1 MRMRAPTI
9 FQAEQKKHHDM
20 HHHFLPHKLSVIL
33 TVCTT
38 VCTTLWMIPLGAR
51 AAQSGG
57 AHRLLVAN
65 TGKVAVIAPDGSV
78 EREIKTGG
86 THDVSYLPNGNL
98 LYQANWTKTVE
109 VDPSGKVVWEYD
121 SATANGNAGKS
132 LEVHA
137 IQRLENGTTMIS
149 ESGVCR
155 IIEVDQEGKL
165 QKEIKLTVTTPS
177 KHSDTRLARKTAAG
191 TYLVAHEKDGK
202 VREYNAEGKVIW
214 EYAVPLFGKPT
225 KGGHG
230 PEAFG
235 NQLYSVSR
243 LTNGNTLIGTGN
255 GHSVLEVN
263 PKGEIVWKIEQ
274 NDLPG
279 ITLAWVTR
287 VERLANGNTRF
298 GNCHAGPGMPLSI
311 EVDSSKRVVWT
322 YSDFERMGN
331 STVAVDVIPAAR

>member
-1 MRMRAPTI
+1 MTSRISLRSLSLVSTLCSTLALLPTE
-9 FQAEQKKHHDM
+9 ARSEQ
-20 HHHFLPHKLSVIL
+20 
-33 TVCTT
+33 T
-38 VCTTLWMIPLGAR
+38 
-51 AAQSGG
+51 GG
-57 AHRLLVAN
+57 AQRLLVAN
-65 TGKVAVIAPDGSV
+65 TGKVVIVAPDGTV

-86 THDVSYLPNGNL
+86 THDVSYLPNGNI
-98 LYQANWTKTVE
+98 LYQANWTKTAE

-121 SATANGNAGKS
+121 SATSNGNTGKP

-137 IQRLENGTTMIS
+137 IQRLENGSTMIS

-155 IIEVDQEGKL
+155 IIEVDKDGKL
-165 QKEIKLTVTTPS
+165 QREVKLTVDTPS

-214 EYAVPLFGKPT
+214 EYSVPLFEKPT

-243 LTNGNTLIGTGN
+243 LANGNALIGTGN

-287 VERLANGNTRF
+287 VERLPNGNTRF

-311 EVDSSKRVVWT
+311 EVDSAKRVVWT

>member
-1 MRMRAPTI
+1 MTI
-9 FQAEQKKHHDM
+9 RRSLREIRV
-20 HHHFLPHKLSVIL
+20 LSTL
-33 TVCTT
+33 
-38 VCTTLWMIPLGAR
+38 CTTLCLLSP
-51 AAQSGG
+51 AAHSDQTGG

-65 TGKVAVIAPDGSV
+65 TGKVAIVAPDGTV
-78 EREIKTGG
+78 EREVKTGG
-86 THDVSYLPNGNL
+86 THDVSYLPNGNI
-98 LYQANWTKTVE
+98 LYQANWTKTAE
-109 VDPSGKVVWEYD
+109 IDPSGKVVWEYD
-121 SATANGNAGKS
+121 SATANGNAGKP

-137 IQRLENGTTMIS
+137 IQRLEDGSTMIS

-155 IIEVDQEGKL
+155 IIEVDKDGKL
-165 QKEIKLTVTTPS
+165 LREVKLTVEHPS
-177 KHSDTRLARKTAAG
+177 KHSDTRLARRTAAG

-214 EYAVPLFGKPT
+214 EYAVPMFDKPA

-235 NQLYSVSR
+235 NQLYSASR
-243 LTNGNTLIGTGN
+243 LANGNTLIGTGN

-274 NDLPG
+274 DDLPG
-279 ITLAWVTR
+279 IKLAWVTR
-287 VERLANGNTRF
+287 VERLPNGNTRF

-311 EVDSSKRVVWT
+311 EVDPQKRVVWT

-331 STVAVDVIPAAR
+331 STVAVDVIPAVR

>member
-1 MRMRAPTI
+1 MNSRI
-9 FQAEQKKHHDM
+9 S
-20 HHHFLPHKLSVIL
+20 LSKLSL
-33 TVCTT
+33 MS
-38 VCTTLWMIPLGAR
+38 TLFSTLAMLSTEAR
-51 AAQSGG
+51 SEQTGG
-57 AHRLLVAN
+57 SHRLLVAN
-65 TGKVAVIAPDGSV
+65 TGKVAIVAPDGTV
-78 EREIKTGG
+78 EREFKTGG
-86 THDVSYLPNGNL
+86 THDVSYLPNGNI
-98 LYQANWTKTVE
+98 LYQANWTKTAE

-121 SATANGNAGKS
+121 SATSNGNTGKP

-137 IQRLENGTTMIS
+137 IQRLENGSTMIS

-155 IIEVDQEGKL
+155 IIEVDKDGKL
-165 QKEIKLTVTTPS
+165 QKEVKLTVNTPS

-214 EYAVPLFGKPT
+214 EYAVPLFDKPT

-243 LTNGNTLIGTGN
+243 LANGNTLIGTGN

-287 VERLANGNTRF
+287 VERLPNGNTRF

-311 EVDSSKRVVWT
+311 EVDSAKRVVWT

-331 STVAVDVIPAAR
+331 STVAVEVIPATR

>member
-1 MRMRAPTI
+1 
-9 FQAEQKKHHDM
+9 
-20 HHHFLPHKLSVIL
+20 
-33 TVCTT
+33 
-38 VCTTLWMIPLGAR
+38 
-51 AAQSGG
+51 
-57 AHRLLVAN
+57 
-65 TGKVAVIAPDGSV
+65 
-78 EREIKTGG
+78 
-86 THDVSYLPNGNL
+86 
-98 LYQANWTKTVE
+98 
-109 VDPSGKVVWEYD
+109 VDRD
-121 SATANGNAGKS
+121 
-132 LEVHA
+132 
-137 IQRLENGTTMIS
+137 
-149 ESGVCR
+149 
-155 IIEVDQEGKL
+155 GKL
-165 QKEIKLTVTTPS
+165 QKEVKLTVDTPS

-243 LTNGNTLIGTGN
+243 LANGNTLIGTGN

-311 EVDSSKRVVWT
+311 EVDPSKRVVWT

-331 STVAVDVIPAAR
+331 STIAVDVIPAAR

>member
-1 MRMRAPTI
+1 MTTRSPLRSLILAPALCITL
-9 FQAEQKKHHDM
+9 ALLSPEARSEQ
-20 HHHFLPHKLSVIL
+20 
-33 TVCTT
+33 T
-38 VCTTLWMIPLGAR
+38 
-51 AAQSGG
+51 GG

-65 TGKVAVIAPDGSV
+65 TGKVAIIAPDGNI
-78 EREIKTGG
+78 EREFKTGG
-86 THDVSYLPNGNL
+86 THDVSYLPNGNI

-109 VDPSGKVVWEYD
+109 IDPSGKVVWEYD
-121 SATANGNAGKS
+121 SATSNGNEGKL

-137 IQRLENGTTMIS
+137 IQRLENGSTMIS

-155 IIEVDQEGKL
+155 IIEVDKDGKL
-165 QKEIKLTVTTPS
+165 EKEVKLTVNNPS

-202 VREYNAEGKVIW
+202 VREYNADGKVIW
-214 EYAVPLFGKPT
+214 EYSVPLFDKPT

-235 NQLYSVSR
+235 NQLYSVVR
-243 LTNGNTLIGTGN
+243 LSNGNTLIGTGN

-287 VERLANGNTRF
+287 VERLPNGNTRF

-311 EVDSSKRVVWT
+311 EVDPSKRVVWT

>member
-1 MRMRAPTI
+1 
-9 FQAEQKKHHDM
+9 
-20 HHHFLPHKLSVIL
+20 
-33 TVCTT
+33 
-38 VCTTLWMIPLGAR
+38 MIPLGAR

-311 EVDSSKRVVWT
+311 EVDPSKRVVWT